1 MSANLHDRDFYQWTQ
16 QQTGLLRAGNF
27 AQVDLENLIEEI
39 SSLGERDKREAKS
52 RLVLILLHLLKW
64 HYQPARRGNSWRR
77 TINEQR
83 TELALLLDDSPSLG
97 HVVEESFSRC
107 YDLARRRA
115 ASETGLPVSNF
126 PDACPWP
133 LEQAMDANFWPSTPD
148 DA

>member
-1 MSANLHDRDFYQWTQ
+1 MATTTSANLHDRDFFEWTR
-16 QQTGLLRAGNF
+16 QQTGLLRTGDF

-64 HYQPARRGNSWRR
+64 RYQPVRRGNSWRR

-97 HVVEESFSRC
+97 RVVDESFQRC
-107 YDLARRRA
+107 YDLAKRRA
-115 ASETGLPVSNF
+115 ADETGLLASTF
-126 PDACPWP
+126 PENCPWTMA
-133 LEQAMDANFWPSTPD
+133 QALDGDFWP
-148 DA
+148 